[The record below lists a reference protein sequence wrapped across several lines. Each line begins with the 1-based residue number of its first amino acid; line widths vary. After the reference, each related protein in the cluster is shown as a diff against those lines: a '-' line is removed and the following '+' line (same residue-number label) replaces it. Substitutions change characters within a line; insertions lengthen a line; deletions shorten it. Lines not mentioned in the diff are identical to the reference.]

1 MKNPSE
7 KSFQPWGAS
16 SQLAKREMRIRNAE
30 RKFEMQLVKDI
41 TNKSPEIPNDDCCLQ
56 EPYKHRCL
64 TKDIRLDFVE
74 DRSGKA
80 APSTHLP
87 PHRPAPWDR
96 WAGPAPHHLAAHSHP
111 ACSLP
116 EQGRGG
122 DALSCHRPFQDSI
135 STIHLQKL
143 QMILKGSWNINNHN
157 KKGITHYKC

>member
-41 TNKSPEIPNDDCCLQ
+41 TNKSPEIPDDDCCLQ

-64 TKDIRLDFVE
+64 TKDIRLHFVE

-80 APSTHLP
+80 APSTHLHTRQHP
-87 PHRPAPWDR
+87 GTGEQDQLHTSWLPTHIPPAPYLNKGGEEMPSHATNHSNTAFQQYVSR
-96 WAGPAPHHLAAHSHP
+96 KHL
-111 ACSLP
+111 
-116 EQGRGG
+116 E
-122 DALSCHRPFQDSI
+122 
-135 STIHLQKL
+135 HL
-143 QMILKGSWNINNHN
+143 NHI
-157 KKGITHYKC
+157 KITNDFKR